1 MRTGNRTSGHSRIC
15 ARAGTLAGRGLLL
28 GIHLPDPISR
38 IRAGYA
44 FPPAEGERPFDG
56 HSPVTERI
64 HPVTEQELAGL
75 LGVLRIG
82 TCTLPT
88 GRKTQLQGRLPARY
102 PIA

>member
-15 ARAGTLAGRGLLL
+15 ARAGTLAGRDLLL

-44 FPPAEGERPFDG
+44 FPPAEGERPFY
-56 HSPVTERI
+56 SPVIERI
-64 HPVTEQELAGL
+64 HPVTEQELAVL
-75 LGVLRIG
+75 LDVLRIG
-82 TCTLPT
+82 TCTLTT
-88 GRKTQLQGRLPARY
+88 GRFFFSSRRRHTRY